1 MDFREFL
8 RQGFVVL
15 DGATGSNL
23 QQAGMES
30 GDCPEQWI
38 AEHPEVFIDL
48 QCRYIEAGSDV
59 LYTPTFTCN
68 RIKLQKKRFAE
79 VKQTAKFMLP
89 GIFP

>member
-8 RQGFVVL
+8 DHGYVIL

-23 QQAGMES
+23 QLAGMKS

-38 AEHPEVFIDL
+38 VDHEEVFINL
-48 QCRYIEAGSDV
+48 QQRYIEAGADV

-68 RIKLQKKRFAE
+68 RIKLEEYGLADKQQELTKKL
-79 VKQTAKFMLP
+79 V
-89 GIFP
+89 

>member
-8 RQGFVVL
+8 NQGYVIL

-23 QQAGMES
+23 QLAGMKS

-38 AEHPEVFIDL
+38 VEHAEVFINL
-48 QCRYIEAGSDV
+48 QKQYIEAGSDV

-68 RIKLQKKRFAE
+68 RIKLEEYGLADRQKE
-79 VKQTAKFMLP
+79 LTKQFCS
-89 GIFP
+89 